1 MSDKS
6 SQTTEKV
13 KGISVRL
20 VIVLAI
26 FAVILSI
33 FLFITDE
40 IVLEKETGFDNMVFQ
55 FLRSYT
61 TAAVTGTMIFLTFF
75 GSMKFL
81 FPAYCLLVL
90 YFLLFK
96 KNTLRSFNIAAIGL
110 SSVALLFIIKDIFK
124 RHRPLDPL
132 LLNVKGFSYPSGHSF
147 SAFTFCGL
155 LIYILWET
163 QLNVILK
170 WIGTIALFVFAA
182 LIATSRV
189 YLHVHYAS
197 DVIAG
202 FCLSVLWLT
211 MCIFIL
217 HRIEKKQ
224 RLKKNDK
231 ELEHDV
237 QVKN

>member
-1 MSDKS
+1 MSGKT
-6 SQTTEKV
+6 SQTAEKV

-20 VIVLAI
+20 IVVLAI
-26 FAVILSI
+26 FAVILLL

-40 IVLEKETGFDNMVFQ
+40 IVLEKETAFDDSVFK

-61 TAAVTGTMIFLTFF
+61 TAGVTGKMILFTFF

-81 FPAYCLLVL
+81 FPSYCALIL
-90 YFLLFK
+90 YYLFFK
-96 KNTLRSFNIAAIGL
+96 RNTLRSFNIAAIGI
-110 SSVALLFIIKDIFK
+110 SSVALLFLIKDIFK

-132 LLNVKGFSYPSGHSF
+132 LANVKGFSFPSGHSF

-155 LIYILWET
+155 LIYVLWEFKIS
-163 QLNVILK
+163 NWLK
-170 WIGTIALFVFAA
+170 WVAAIILFFVAA

-202 FCLSVLWLT
+202 LCLSILWLT
-211 MCIFIL
+211 ICIFVL
-217 HRIEKKQ
+217 TKIEKA
-224 RLKKNDK
+224 RGFAKK
-231 ELEHDV
+231 
-237 QVKN
+237 

>member
-1 MSDKS
+1 MSNNT
-6 SQTTEKV
+6 SQTNEKV
-13 KGISVRL
+13 KGISLRL

-26 FAVILSI
+26 FAVILLV

-40 IVLEKETGFDNMVFQ
+40 IVLEKETGFDNNVFQ
-55 FLRSYT
+55 LLHNYT
-61 TAAVTGTMIFLTFF
+61 TDTVTNKMIFLTFF

-90 YFLLFK
+90 YFLIFK

-110 SSVALLFIIKDIFK
+110 SSVALLFAIKDIFK
-124 RHRPLDPL
+124 RHRPPHPL
-132 LLNVKGFSYPSGHSF
+132 LPNVKGFSFPSGHSF

-163 QLNVILK
+163 QINIVLK

-211 MCIFIL
+211 IGIFVL
-217 HRIEKKQ
+217 HKIEKEQ

-231 ELEHDV
+231 ELGRDV
-237 QVKN
+237 